1 MKKQYYI
8 LILMA
13 ALVMTGCQ
21 NNQQQANV
29 AIEAKVVENVE
40 IPEVVQEPIVK
51 ERVLLDIE
59 DMTSDEIKL
68 IQKKLIALN
77 YNLKVDGIYGE
88 QMNLVVSQFQ
98 KEFSSNDSDGKL
110 DQWTLAAIDFNY
122 DDRLVKN
129 TDDLVLLVNK
139 KYFLDENYEPQNLVV
154 PKVPFAIGEMK
165 LQKVASEALEN
176 MFKVAK
182 EEAKLNLVARSGY
195 RSYKTQ
201 VQLFARYVK
210 NNGYDEAVKFSAK
223 PGQSEHQTGLA
234 MDITADSVNRLLK
247 YSFGET
253 KEGIW
258 TKDNC
263 YRFGFIVRYP
273 ADKTEITGYNYEPW
287 HLRYVGKEIA
297 KEIYDQDITLEDYL
311 DKLD

>member
-29 AIEAKVVENVE
+29 AIEPKVVESVE
-40 IPEVVQEPIVK
+40 IPEAVQEPIVK
-51 ERVLLDIE
+51 ERVLLNIE

>member
-40 IPEVVQEPIVK
+40 IPEAVQEPIVK
-51 ERVLLDIE
+51 ERVLLNIE

>member
-40 IPEVVQEPIVK
+40 IPEAVQEPIVK
-51 ERVLLDIE
+51 ERVLLKIE

>member
-51 ERVLLDIE
+51 ERVLLNIE

>member
-40 IPEVVQEPIVK
+40 IPEAVQEPIVK
-51 ERVLLDIE
+51 ERVLLNIE

-297 KEIYDQDITLEDYL
+297 KEIYDKDITLEDYL

>member
-40 IPEVVQEPIVK
+40 IPEAVQEPIVK
-51 ERVLLDIE
+51 ERVLLNIE

-247 YSFGET
+247 
-253 KEGIW
+253 
-258 TKDNC
+258 
-263 YRFGFIVRYP
+263 
-273 ADKTEITGYNYEPW
+273 
-287 HLRYVGKEIA
+287 
-297 KEIYDQDITLEDYL
+297 
-311 DKLD
+311 